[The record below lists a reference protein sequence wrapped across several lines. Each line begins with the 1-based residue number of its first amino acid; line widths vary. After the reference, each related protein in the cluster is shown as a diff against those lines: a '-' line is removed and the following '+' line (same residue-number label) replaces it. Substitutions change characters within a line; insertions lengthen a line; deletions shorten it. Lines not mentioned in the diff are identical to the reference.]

1 MTAASLLV
9 ELHTEELPPK
19 ALKALSEAFAH
30 GIEATLY
37 GRQFLSADSVVTA
50 YGTPRRLAVHITHV
64 AARSADQPFRQKLMP
79 LTVARDAA
87 RNWTQAFLKKLESL
101 GRGRLA
107 TLPVGT
113 HDEACALVVESDGKA
128 ESVFLH
134 GVTAGVNLHA
144 ALQAALDETL
154 TNLPIPKLMSY
165 QLADGSTTVQFVRPA
180 HRLVAMHGHEV
191 MPVHALGLTAGTR
204 TLGHRFL
211 CKGEVVIRSAD
222 TWVEQMEFEGKVIP
236 SFAARRSLIEQQLAH
251 AAQRLGATLVAPEEL
266 LDEVTALVEWPAVYE
281 AGFEPEFLEVPQE
294 CLILTMQ
301 QNQKYFALRD
311 GADESGALRN
321 RFLLVS
327 NLETSHPE
335 AIIAGNERVVRA
347 RLADARFFY
356 EQDRRQTLESRV
368 GGLANVVY
376 HNKLGSQLARVERV
390 TGIAVA
396 IARRL
401 KLDVAHAERAARL
414 AKADLRT
421 LMVGEFPELQGIM
434 GEYYARHDG
443 ESADVAQ
450 AIREHYQPRFA
461 GDALPAS
468 AVGTCVALADKLETL
483 AGLFGI
489 GEKPSGE
496 RDPYALR
503 RHALGVLRMLKEG
516 ALPLDLAELVD
527 TALAALPAGL
537 VKDVPAAR
545 AALLAFFQDR
555 LAGLLRDEGFAAQ
568 EIDAVLAEGVTRVDQ
583 VPLRL
588 AAVRAFLELPEAA
601 SLAAANKRIGNI
613 LKKSDAAPA
622 AIDRALLLE
631 PAEQA
636 LGSAFT
642 EVSPAAEALYA
653 QGDYTGMLRALA
665 PLKLPV
671 DRFFDDV
678 MVNVDDERLR
688 ANRLALLRGLH
699 ATMNRVADIS
709 KLTAG

>member
-1 MTAASLLV
+1 MNSASLLV

-19 ALKALSEAFAH
+19 ALKSLSEAFAH

-37 GRQFLSADSVVTA
+37 ARQFLSPDSVVTA
-50 YGTPRRLAVHITHV
+50 YATPRRLAVHITHV

-113 HDEACALVVESDGKA
+113 HDEACALIVESDGKA

-134 GVTAGVNLHA
+134 GVTAGMSLHT
-144 ALQAALDETL
+144 ALQTALDETL
-154 TNLPIPKLMSY
+154 AGLPIPKLMSY
-165 QLADGSTTVQFVRPA
+165 QLADGETTVQFVRPA

-191 MPVHALGLTAGTR
+191 MPVHALGLKAGTH

-211 CKGEVVIRSAD
+211 CRGELVIHSAD
-222 TWVEQMEFEGKVIP
+222 TWVEQMLDEGKVVP
-236 SFAARRSLIEQQLAH
+236 SFAARRARIEEQLTQG
-251 AAQRLGATLVAPEEL
+251 AQRLGATLVAPDDL
-266 LDEVTALVEWPAVYE
+266 LDEVTALVEWPVVYE
-281 AGFEPEFLEVPQE
+281 AGFEREFLEVPQE

-311 GADESGALRN
+311 RTSGALLN

-327 NLETSHPE
+327 NLETSHPA
-335 AIIAGNERVVRA
+335 AIVGGNERVVRA

-368 GGLANVVY
+368 GGLASVVY
-376 HNKLGSQLARVERV
+376 HGRLGSQLERVERV
-390 TGIAVA
+390 TGIAVG

-401 KLDVAHAERAARL
+401 ELDVTRAERAARL

-443 ESADVAQ
+443 ESPDVAL

-461 GDALPAS
+461 GDALPSSDIGA
-468 AVGTCVALADKLETL
+468 CVALADKLETL

-516 ALPLDLAELVD
+516 ALPLDLGDLVD
-527 TALAALPAGL
+527 TALASFTAGL
-537 VKDVPAAR
+537 VKDAPGAR
-545 AALLAFFQDR
+545 SALLAFFQDR

-568 EIDAVLAEGVTRVDQ
+568 EIDAVLSDGAARIDQ

-613 LKKSDAAPA
+613 LKKSGSKAAA
-622 AIDRALLLE
+622 VDRALLLE
-631 PAEQA
+631 PAELA

-653 QGDYTGMLRALA
+653 KGDYTGMLRALA

-688 ANRLALLRGLH
+688 ANRLALLRDLH
-699 ATMNRVADIS
+699 TTMNRVADIS